1 MYDRAVYISLRK
13 TGIIILTTLL
23 LILGYVGIH
32 GTTQSDDTVLAYGLG
47 NKVIV
52 VDAGH
57 GGIDPGAVRGDK
69 REKDVTLPISKKL
82 AKHLSQSGAMVIML
96 RDSDRDLADADFK
109 GTVAQR
115 KRNDLANRV
124 KKANEANADLY
135 ISVHTNADV
144 SPRWTGAQVFYNK
157 GSEKSQLVAETIQ
170 KELTTIL
177 GNTKRKAKTGSY
189 YILSNTKMP
198 TVIVEVGFIS
208 NPGEAQL
215 LNDPEYQSK
224 VAYAIYSG
232 IARAQNQDV
241 PLVDTKIPPP

>member
-1 MYDRAVYISLRK
+1 LI
-13 TGIIILTTLL
+13 TLTVLL
-23 LILGYVGIH
+23 LILGYIGIRSNL
-32 GTTQSDDTVLAYGLG
+32 QPDDPVLAYGLG

-69 REKDVTLPISKKL
+69 REKDVTLPISKIV
-82 AKHLSQSGAMVIML
+82 AKQLSQAGAMVIML
-96 RDSDRDLADADFK
+96 RDSDCDLADADFK
-109 GTVAQR
+109 GSIAQR
-115 KRNDLANRV
+115 KRQDLANRV

-135 ISVHTNADV
+135 VSIHTNADV
-144 SPRWTGAQVFYNK
+144 SPRWSGAQVFYHQ
-157 GSEKSQLVAETIQ
+157 GSDKSKIMAETIQ
-170 KELTTIL
+170 KELTSIL
-177 GNTKRKAKTGSY
+177 GNTKREAKTGSY

-215 LNDPEYQSK
+215 LYDREYQTK

-241 PLVDTKIPPP
+241 PLVDNKIPPP

>member
-1 MYDRAVYISLRK
+1 MLDRAVYIPLKK
-13 TGIIILTTLL
+13 TGIITLTLL
-23 LILGYVGIH
+23 LLVLGYIGMRTNV
-32 GTTQSDDTVLAYGLG
+32 QPDSSVLAYGLG

-57 GGIDPGAVRGDK
+57 GGIDPGAVRGEK
-69 REKDVTLPISKKL
+69 REKDVTLPISKIL
-82 AKHLSQSGAMVIML
+82 AKHLSQAGAMVVML
-96 RDSDRDLADADFK
+96 RDSDRDLANSDFK

-115 KRNDLANRV
+115 KRQDLANRV
-124 KKANEANADLY
+124 KKANDANADLY
-135 ISVHTNADV
+135 ISIHTNADL
-144 SPRWTGAQVFYNK
+144 SPRWSGAQVFYNP
-157 GSEKSQLVAETIQ
+157 GSEKSKRLAEIIQ

-177 GNTKRKAKTGSY
+177 GNTKREAKTGSY

-208 NPGEAQL
+208 NPGEAKL
-215 LNDPEYQSK
+215 LYDPAYQSK

-232 IARAQNQDV
+232 IARSQNEDV